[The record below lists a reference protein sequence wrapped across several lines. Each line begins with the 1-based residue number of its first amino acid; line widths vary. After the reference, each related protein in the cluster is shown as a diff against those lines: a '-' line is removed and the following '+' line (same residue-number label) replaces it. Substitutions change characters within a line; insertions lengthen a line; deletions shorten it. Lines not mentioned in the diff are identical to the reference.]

1 MICCENIVDITFLFN
16 IKKKFSL
23 LPSKRKKCS
32 LSQKPPFHY
41 LLEVIGFF
49 CMGVRR
55 IEGRAQRC
63 GHGFAFFLKHLF
75 SLRLLFL
82 FFFFYV
88 PSASYI

>member
-1 MICCENIVDITFLFN
+1 MICCENIIDVIFLFN

-55 IEGRAQRC
+55 IEGRA
-63 GHGFAFFLKHLF
+63 GFLDLATI
-75 SLRLLFL
+75 S
-82 FFFFYV
+82 
-88 PSASYI
+88 